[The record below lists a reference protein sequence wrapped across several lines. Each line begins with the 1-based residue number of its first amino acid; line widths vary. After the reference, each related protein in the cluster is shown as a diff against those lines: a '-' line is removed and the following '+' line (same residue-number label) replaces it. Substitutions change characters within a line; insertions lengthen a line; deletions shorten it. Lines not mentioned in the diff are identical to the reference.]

1 MSKAEFTDY
10 YSLLEIPVES
20 DSKVINK
27 AYRKKALLYHPDK
40 NHGNEK
46 ASKIDFYC
54 ITYSRD
60 VQVNKRSQGDFDG

>member
-1 MSKAEFTDY
+1 MSKVGFTDY

-40 NHGNEK
+40 NKGDDK
-46 ASKIDFYC
+46 ASRFKVLSIM
-54 ITYSRD
+54 
-60 VQVNKRSQGDFDG
+60 N